1 MKVGDLVS
9 YKGGSRFIGVVRA
22 TKKFPTSGLVRHLIE
37 WQTQGLVRN
46 LWYNAKDLEIL
57 NETG

>member
-22 TKKFPTSGLVRHLIE
+22 TKKFPTSGLVRHLVE

-46 LWYNAKDLEIL
+46 LWYNARDLEIL
-57 NETG
+57 NEAG

>member
-1 MKVGDLVS
+1 MKAGDLVS
-9 YKGGSRFIGVVRA
+9 YKACNQFIGVVRA

-57 NETG
+57 NESR

>member
-9 YKGGSRFIGVVRA
+9 YKGTIRFIGVVRA
-22 TKKFPTSGLVRHLIE
+22 TKKFPTSGLVRHMIE

-46 LWYNAKDLEIL
+46 LWYNAKDLEVIS
-57 NETG
+57 ESR